1 MRFYFFIFILFKDWG
16 NSTCMLKLTAQI
28 NLKLFP
34 TKVNCYVKYLE
45 EQRDDIKLL
54 KELNWL
60 LDQVNGRVQVVFHK
74 IDILV

>member
-1 MRFYFFIFILFKDWG
+1 
-16 NSTCMLKLTAQI
+16 MLKLTAQM

-34 TKVNCYVKYLE
+34 TKVNCYVKYLAE
-45 EQRDDIKLL
+45 RRDDIKLL

-60 LDQVNGRVQVVFHK
+60 LDQVNGRVQVFFNK